1 MKYLAATCL
10 NVFLLL
16 GLLSVCVLP
25 ATFTYAQTPPTG
37 TANIGSSA
45 ISGGANGSGG
55 CGGDPLS
62 NLFCS
67 GSLPEMLNS
76 AFQAAISLGAV
87 LAMLRIAYAGYLY
100 MGSEDMWSTKSR
112 AKEVFRD
119 AIIGLLVLLAVYLIL
134 HQIDPRILNL
144 QVKGLNDAPA
154 TPTTPLPFGGT

>member
-1 MKYLAATCL
+1 MKKTFALFIAAMAI
-10 NVFLLL
+10 
-16 GLLSVCVLP
+16 CVASQSFVAFAQVGSPGAP
-25 ATFTYAQTPPTG
+25 APAG
-37 TANIGSSA
+37 TATLQGNQAS
-45 ISGGANGSGG
+45 GSGN

-67 GSLPEMLNS
+67 GSLPQMLNF
-76 AFQAAISLGAV
+76 AFQAAIRLGAV

-100 MGSEDMWSTKSR
+100 MGSEDMWSTKSH

-144 QVKGLNDAPA
+144 QVKGLNDAPS